1 MRKDKLV
8 RKTKETNIE
17 IEFNLDGAGKGS
29 IRTPV
34 PFLNHML
41 ELFTRHGLFDMK
53 LKASGDT
60 ETDDHHTVEDVG
72 ICLGAVIKKTLGDKR
87 GISRYGCS
95 TLPMDETL
103 SEVCIDISGRPYFV
117 FNVKFGKSYRQDDF
131 DFALIEDFFRA
142 VSFNAGLTLH
152 VNLKYGK
159 NNHHIAESVFKGF
172 AKALAEAVVVNTRVK
187 TIPSTKGTL

>member
-1 MRKDKLV
+1 MRKNKFV

-17 IEFNLDGAGKGS
+17 IEFNLDGTGKGF

-60 ETDDHHTVEDVG
+60 KTDDHHTVEDIG
-72 ICLGAVIKKTLGDKR
+72 ICLGTVIKKALGDKR
-87 GISRYGCS
+87 GINRYGCS
-95 TLPMDETL
+95 ILPMDETL
-103 SEVCIDISGRPYFV
+103 SEVCIDISGRPYFM
-117 FNVKFGKSYRQDDF
+117 FNVKFGKSYKQDDF
-131 DFALIEDFFRA
+131 DFALIEDFLRA
-142 VSFNAGLTLH
+142 VCFSSGITLH
-152 VNLKYGK
+152 INLKYGK
-159 NNHHIAESVFKGF
+159 NNHHIAESIFKGF
-172 AKALAEAVVVNTRVK
+172 SRALAEAVVVNEKVK